1 MRGLRGL
8 SPKGVGLRV
17 FIISKFVLVAFLI
30 CTIPV
35 LADCIKREHPS
46 CDSCWIHL
54 RVIYIETI
62 FGDVCFRSVKGIV
75 ISNSAVIIMPICSV
89 PYELK
94 FFCCDFEG
102 GCDCREGDLRTED
115 IFLGTDDNFLQ
126 FVHPVVE
133 EAFRVQGSYVG
144 WQGSYRMLVS
154 PTPNNGV
161 RIWIDYDKFKI
172 FCWSIAAINNYGSEA
187 HTLNCALLIAS
198 NILAQPTDYHKGTV
212 SNLKIVGWERATF
225 EGEAYCVDGA
235 DAASSRSFDDGSQV
249 CVEGGAHSLRKP
261 LVIFR

>member
-1 MRGLRGL
+1 MTPAG
-8 SPKGVGLRV
+8 
-17 FIISKFVLVAFLI
+17 F
-30 CTIPV
+30 
-35 LADCIKREHPS
+35 
-46 CDSCWIHL
+46 HL

-212 SNLKIVGWERATF
+212 SNLRIGDLLPKT
-225 EGEAYCVDGA
+225 
-235 DAASSRSFDDGSQV
+235 S
-249 CVEGGAHSLRKP
+249 P
-261 LVIFR
+261 LVTDRSVNFDHFMDLPIYATGRGDEQYDSNPVSKFFAAVLSLLLGSISCALTGYGVNQSRKIGGRAV